1 MGIKNCP
8 ETPRQRMINM
18 MYIVLTAMLAL
29 NVAAETLE
37 AFRVIDGSLIQ
48 TFGAVD
54 SKNAQVYLD
63 FEQAYAENAEKVGEW
78 KNKADQVRSR
88 TDSIVRYIWGLKEEL
103 VNASGSKPYEANN
116 SLDLDRF
123 PYVTMKGDTLVLKKE
138 DDINTPSE
146 IMIARKRAFQ
156 LKGKITDYKNFMVS
170 MIENGSDA
178 QLKEIISRELETP
191 DSRFN
196 LKSGERKPWEN
207 QYFENKPLASIMTLL
222 SKLQIDVKNSEANLL
237 NYLYSKIDASSYKF
251 NKLDAQV
258 IANSSIVLKGEE
270 YVAEIFLAAI
280 DTTVDPEIIV
290 GGNRMPIV
298 DGKAVYRLRP
308 QETGTFKWSGVL
320 KYKTPEGTIRSYDF
334 NKEYQ
339 VTAPSVTISPKK
351 MNVFYRGLGNPVDV
365 SVPGIVKENL
375 RIEMTN
381 GKVTPSGNEWLVYPT
396 ELDEQGRKTKVTV
409 YANVGGTE
417 KLMGT
422 MDFRVKKV
430 PDPVAQIANLAGG
443 NIKKEELRL
452 EDGMLAVLEDF
463 DFDLK
468 FRITQFDVSI
478 TGAGG
483 YTSTWKST
491 SARFTDEQK
500 KQFNS
505 LTVGSIIYFD
515 NIRAKGDDGT
525 DRPLDPISFKI
536 R

>member
-48 TFGAVD
+48 TFGAVN
-54 SKNAQVYLD
+54 SKNSQVYRAFD
-63 FEQAYAENAEKVGEW
+63 RAYAENAEKVKEW
-78 KNKADQVRSR
+78 KNKADQVKAN
-88 TDSIVRYIWGLKEEL
+88 TDSIVNYIWRLKEEL
-103 VNASGSKPYEANN
+103 VIASGCKKMDHNN
-116 SLDLDRF
+116 SLDLERF
-123 PYVTMKGDTLVLKKE
+123 PFVTIQGDTLVLKKE

-146 IMIARKRAFQ
+146 IMIAQKKATQ
-156 LKGKITDYKNFMVS
+156 LKGRIADYKNFMVS
-170 MIENGSDA
+170 MIGGNDE
-178 QLKEIISRELETP
+178 QLKDIILRELETD
-191 DSRFN
+191 DSKFS
-196 LKSGERKPWEN
+196 LKAGERKPWEN

-222 SKLQIDVKNSEANLL
+222 SKLQIDVKNAEANLL

-258 IANSSIVLKGEE
+258 IANSAIVLKGEE
-270 YVAEIFLAAI
+270 YKAEIFLAAI

-290 GGNRMPIV
+290 GSTKMPIV
-298 DGKAVYRLRP
+298 DGKAVYKFIAN
-308 QETGTFKWSGVL
+308 ETGTFKWSGVL
-320 KYKTPEGTIRSYDF
+320 KYKTPEGVIRSYPFD
-334 NKEYQ
+334 KEYQ
-339 VTAPSVTISPKK
+339 VTAPSVTISPTK

-365 SVPGIVKENL
+365 SVPGIAKENL

-381 GKVTPSGNEWLVYPT
+381 GKITPSGNQFLVYPT
-396 ELDEQGRKTKVTV
+396 DLDELGRRTKVSV
-409 YANVGGTE
+409 YAKVSGVD

-430 PDPVAQIANLAGG
+430 PDPVAKIANLAGG
-443 NIKKEELRL
+443 NIKKEDLKL
-452 EDGMLAVLEDF
+452 EDGMLAVLVDF

-468 FRITQFDVSI
+468 FVITQFDVSI

-483 YTSTWKST
+483 YVSTWKST
-491 SARFTDEQK
+491 NNRFTDEQK
-500 KQFNS
+500 KQFSN
-505 LTVGSIIYFD
+505 LAMGSIIYFD

-525 DRPLDPISFKI
+525 NRPLDPISFKI

>member
-48 TFGAVD
+48 TFGAVN
-54 SKNAQVYLD
+54 SKNSQVYRAFD
-63 FEQAYAENAEKVGEW
+63 QAYAENAEKVREW
-78 KNKADQVRSR
+78 KTKADQVRSK
-88 TDSIVRYIWGLKEEL
+88 TDSMVRYIWRLKEEL
-103 VNASGSKPYEANN
+103 VVSSGSKPFDATN
-116 SLDLDRF
+116 SLDADRF
-123 PYVTMKGDTLVLKKE
+123 PFITMKGDTLVLKKE

-146 IMIARKRAFQ
+146 IMIAQKKATQ
-156 LKGKITDYKNFMVS
+156 LKGKMAEYKDFMAE
-170 MIENGSDA
+170 MIGGSDA
-178 QLKEIISRELETP
+178 QLKEIIIRELETP
-191 DSRFN
+191 DARFT
-196 LKSGERKPWEN
+196 LRSGERKPWEN
-207 QYFENKPLASIMTLL
+207 MYFESKPLASIITLL

-251 NKLDAQV
+251 NKLNAQV
-258 IANSSIVLKGEE
+258 IANSTIILLGEE
-270 YVAEIFLAAI
+270 YNAEIFLAAI

-290 GGNRMPIV
+290 GGNKLPIIG
-298 DGKAVYRLRP
+298 GKAVYKLRP
-308 QETGTFKWSGVL
+308 TATGTFKWSGLL
-320 KYKTPEGTIRSYDF
+320 KYKSPEDEIISLPFD
-334 NKEYQ
+334 KEYQ

-365 SVPGIVKENL
+365 SVPSIAKENI

-381 GKVTPSGNEWLVYPT
+381 GKISPSGNEWLVYPT
-396 ELDEQGRKTKVTV
+396 DLDEMGRKTKVSV
-409 YANVGGTE
+409 YAKVSGVE

-430 PDPVAQIANLAGG
+430 PDPVAKIANLAGG
-443 NIKKEELRL
+443 NIRKEDLKL

-468 FRITQFDVSI
+468 FVITQFDVWI

-483 YTSTWKST
+483 YTSNWKSPNN
-491 SARFTDEQK
+491 RFTDEQK
-500 KQFNS
+500 KQFNN
-505 LTVGSIIYFD
+505 LAIGSIIYFD
-515 NIRAKGDDGT
+515 NIKAKGDDGT

>member
-78 KNKADQVRSR
+78 KSKADQVRSR
-88 TDSIVRYIWGLKEEL
+88 TDSIVNYLWGLKEEL
-103 VNASGSKPYEANN
+103 VNASGYKPYDSKN

-146 IMIARKRAFQ
+146 IMIAQKRASQ
-156 LKGKITDYKNFMVS
+156 LKGKISDYKNFMIS
-170 MIENGSDA
+170 MIDDGSDA
-178 QLKEIISRELETP
+178 QLKEIIIRELETP

-196 LKSGERKPWEN
+196 LRSGERKPWEN

-237 NYLYSKIDASSYKF
+237 NYLYSKIDAASYKF

-258 IANSSIVLKGEE
+258 IANSSIILKGEE
-270 YVAEIFLAAI
+270 YIAEIFLAAI

-298 DGKAVYRLRP
+298 DGKAVYKLRP
-308 QETGTFKWSGVL
+308 TETGTFKWSGVL
-320 KYKTPEGTIRSYDF
+320 KYKTPEGTVRSYDF

-351 MNVFYRGLGNPVDV
+351 MNVFYKGLGNPVDV
-365 SVPGIVKENL
+365 SVPGIAKENL

-381 GKVTPSGNEWLVYPT
+381 GKITPSGNEWLVYPT
-396 ELDEQGRKTKVTV
+396 DLDEQGRRTKVSV
-409 YANVGGTE
+409 FANVAGTE

-430 PDPVAQIANLAGG
+430 PDPVAQIANLTGG
-443 NIKKEELRL
+443 NIKKEELKL

-491 SARFTDEQK
+491 SARFTDDQK
-500 KQFNS
+500 KQFNN
-505 LTVGSIIYFD
+505 LAIGAIVYFD

-536 R
+536 K